1 MFTLISDR
9 SVSGTFRRDAIYWSL
24 TIHACALLLCFL
36 LPNNSIIQFNLTIIH
51 TGSPEPVRKPHPIY
65 SPVRIVRPSPEVPSD
80 HAAFIPSETA
90 PTLVSRT
97 EADAAD
103 AYTPTEIPA
112 SLLELIGTDIGTEPG
127 PGIALAGIRT
137 ITPLIPPDEIPLPP
151 PPEPPPGQPDIQP
164 PIVIGGRVEQAVL
177 VEQSMPV
184 YPHMARTARVEGT
197 VVLEGTITVKGKV
210 VEIAV
215 VSGHPMLIDAA
226 INAVKKWKYRP
237 AKLNGQLTECPVTV
251 QVRFTLQYPE
261 GR

>member
-1 MFTLISDR
+1 MLSDR
-9 SVSGTFRRDAIYWSL
+9 SVSGTLRRDALYCSL
-24 TIHACALLLCFL
+24 AIHACALLVWFL
-36 LPNNSIIQFNLTIIH
+36 LVGDSVVRFDLTVVH
-51 TGSPEPVRKPHPIY
+51 AGSPEPVRNPHPIY

-97 EADAAD
+97 EADDDDD
-103 AYTPTEIPA
+103 AYTPTEIP
-112 SLLELIGTDIGTEPG
+112 SGLLKLIGTDIGTEPG

-137 ITPLIPPDEIPLPP
+137 ITPLIPPDEMPLPP
-151 PPEPPPGQPDIQP
+151 PPDPPPGQPDIQP

-226 INAVKKWKYRP
+226 INAVKRWKYRP
-237 AKLNGQLTECPVTV
+237 AKLNGQLTPVPVTV